1 MPHKHKKS
9 PPQQDKLFYC
19 ISVHFGD
26 NLKSPMDTFLYIM
39 FPIAWAIC
47 VCCCW
52 NLLLPLLCNSCIMCV
67 LYLDLQYKA
76 HYCLGFTLLFLVT
89 FLGVRP
95 VVFMIS
101 HCLAVYLCAMTQSAL
116 LVWMGSLLILAS
128 LQLDYEFRAWQ
139 VCTIY
144 EHCVF
149 ELEVYD
155 GPGRPRVD
163 L

>member
-1 MPHKHKKS
+1 
-9 PPQQDKLFYC
+9 
-19 ISVHFGD
+19 
-26 NLKSPMDTFLYIM
+26 
-39 FPIAWAIC
+39 
-47 VCCCW
+47 
-52 NLLLPLLCNSCIMCV
+52 MCV
-67 LYLDLQYKA
+67 LYLNLQYKA